1 MFYYPS
7 RTRRPKMKWN
17 SVPSLLPLPCLNLF
31 HKFLLSLFNIYFLNR
46 LGGFFLF
53 Q

>member
-17 SVPSLLPLPCLNLF
+17 SVPTLLPLPCLNF
-31 HKFLLSLFNIYFLNR
+31 FINFCSLFSISISLTD
-46 LGGFFLF
+46 
-53 Q
+53 